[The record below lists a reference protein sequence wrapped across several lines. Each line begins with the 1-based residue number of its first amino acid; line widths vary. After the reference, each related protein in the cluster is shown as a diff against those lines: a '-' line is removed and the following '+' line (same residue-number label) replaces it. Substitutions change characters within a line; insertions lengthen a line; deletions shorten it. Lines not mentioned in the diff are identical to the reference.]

1 MLPAQMANGKPMSS
15 FARLYV
21 SAVILIGA
29 AVAVLQLAEW
39 QSPDLLRFSCYLL
52 MFVGASRLKVSLPGI
67 NGALSVLFIFILF
80 GIVEL
85 TLPEALLLGCTA
97 ILFQC
102 LWNYRQRPRWH
113 QVLFNAG
120 SMAITIATAG
130 AVFHSVLLRQSHLET
145 ALRLLVT
152 ATVFFAM
159 NTFPVAAVIAVTEG
173 KSLRQIW
180 RECYIWTFPYYLL
193 GAVIAGAA
201 SAVDRQYGWQTALLA
216 VPAVYLIYRSYYL
229 YLGRVE
235 DEKKHAEEMASLHLR
250 TIEALALA
258 IEAKDHTTHD
268 HLQRVQ
274 VYAVEVGKEL
284 CLNATELEALRAA
297 AVLHDIGKLAVP
309 EHIISKPGKL
319 TREEFEKMKIH
330 PVVGAEILERVRFPY
345 PVTPIVRSHHERWD
359 GTGYPDGLKGEQIP
373 IGARILAAVDCL
385 DALASDRQYRRALP
399 LNEAMQKVVA
409 ESGIGFDPQVVE
421 VLQRRYVELEALAQA
436 GDMEPAKL
444 STGLKVERGLAP
456 AAGFEKSLHPEPA
469 IPHDNFL
476 NSIAAA
482 RQEVQNL
489 FELAQD
495 LGNSLSLNETLSLL
509 AMRLKRMIPYDS
521 LAIYVLRDDR
531 LRAEYVNGENFR
543 LFSSLEIPLGQ
554 GLSGWVAEKRKP
566 IVNGNPSVEP
576 GYLDDET
583 KFTTMR
589 SALAVPL
596 IGLNGTV
603 SVLTLYRTERDAF
616 TNDHLRILLA
626 IVPKL
631 ALSIENALRFQQA
644 ESSAST
650 DYMTGLP
657 NARSMFLHLDGEV
670 ARCRRLNSPLVVLVC
685 DMNGFKQVNDKYGH
699 LEGNRV
705 LHSVAKKLKESCREY
720 DYVARMGGDEFV
732 LVLPGLEPDQLQ
744 QKIQRLK
751 AITAEAGQDICA
763 QETLSL
769 SIGYA
774 VFPDDG
780 ADADR
785 LLSEADRRMYIAKQ
799 KEKLSVVGR
808 RGGFAFEPTSA
819 W

>member
-1 MLPAQMANGKPMSS
+1 MAVLSNRIRMSQI
-15 FARLYV
+15 AKIYV
-21 SAVILIGA
+21 SAVVLIGA
-29 AVAVLQLAEW
+29 VVTLAVLVRWESQ
-39 QSPDLLRFSCYLL
+39 DLFRFLCYLAL
-52 MFVGASRLKVSLPGI
+52 AIFASRLKVSLPGI
-67 NGALSVLFIFILF
+67 SGALSVLFICILF
-80 GIVEL
+80 AIVEL
-85 TLPEALLLGCTA
+85 SLPEALFIGCSA
-97 ILFQC
+97 ILMQC
-102 LWNYRQRPRWH
+102 LWNYRQRPKWH
-113 QVLFNAG
+113 QVLFNLG
-120 SMAITIATAG
+120 SMAITVVVSG
-130 AVFHSVLLRQSHLET
+130 AVFHSSLLIRGHLEP
-145 ALRLLVT
+145 ALRLVVT
-152 ATVFFAM
+152 ATVFFVM
-159 NTFPVAAVIAVTEG
+159 NTFPVAVAIALTER
-173 KSLRQIW
+173 KSLRRVW
-180 RECYIWTFPYYLL
+180 RECYIWSFPYYLL
-193 GAVIAGAA
+193 GAMIAGAA
-201 SAVDRQYGWQTALLA
+201 SAVNRHFGWQTALLA
-216 VPAVYLIYRSYYL
+216 IPVVYLIYRSYYL
-229 YLGRVE
+229 YLGRME
-235 DEKKHAEEMASLHLR
+235 DEKKHAEEMAALHLR

-274 VYAVEVGKEL
+274 IYAVEVGKEL
-284 CLNATELEALRAA
+284 CLDEPQLEALRAA
-297 AVLHDIGKLAVP
+297 ALLHDIGKLAVP

-330 PVVGAEILERVRFPY
+330 PVVGAEILERVRFPH

-359 GTGYPDGLKGEQIP
+359 GTGYPDGLRGQSIP

-385 DALASDRQYRRALP
+385 DALASHRQYRRALP
-399 LNEAMQKVVA
+399 LDEAMSKVAA
-409 ESGIGFDPQVVE
+409 ESGKAFDPQVVE
-421 VLQRRYVELEALAQA
+421 VLQLRYIELEALAKA
-436 GDMEPAKL
+436 REVEPAKL
-444 STGLKVERGLAP
+444 STNLKIERGLEP
-456 AAGFEKSLHPEPA
+456 AAGFENARRPATPEPA
-469 IPHDNFL
+469 ENFL
-476 NSIAAA
+476 ASIAAA

-509 AMRLKRMIPYDS
+509 ALRLKRMIPYDS

-566 IVNGNPSVEP
+566 ILNGNPSVEP

-603 SVLTLYRTERDAF
+603 SVLTLYHTERDAF

-657 NARSMFLHLDGEV
+657 NARSLFLHLDGEL

-685 DMNGFKQVNDKYGH
+685 DMNGFKRVNDQYGH
-699 LEGNRV
+699 LEGNRL

-732 LVLPGLEPDQLQ
+732 LVLPGLQPDQLAP
-744 QKIQRLK
+744 KIQRLK
-751 AITAEAGQDICA
+751 AITAEAGREIFA

-769 SIGYA
+769 SIGHA
-774 VFPDDG
+774 MFPEDG
-780 ADADR
+780 VDADR

-799 KEKLSVVGR
+799 REKLSVVAP
-808 RGGFAFEPTSA
+808 RGFVFEPTSA
-819 W
+819 L

>member
-1 MLPAQMANGKPMSS
+1 
-15 FARLYV
+15 
-21 SAVILIGA
+21 
-29 AVAVLQLAEW
+29 
-39 QSPDLLRFSCYLL
+39 
-52 MFVGASRLKVSLPGI
+52 
-67 NGALSVLFIFILF
+67 
-80 GIVEL
+80 
-85 TLPEALLLGCTA
+85 
-97 ILFQC
+97 
-102 LWNYRQRPRWH
+102 
-113 QVLFNAG
+113 VLFNLG
-120 SMAITIATAG
+120 SMAITVVTAG
-130 AVFHSVLLRQSHLET
+130 AVFHSQLLVRGHLEP
-145 ALRLLVT
+145 ALRLVVT
-152 ATVFFAM
+152 ATAFFIM
-159 NTFPVAAVIAVTEG
+159 NTFPVAGAIALTERR
-173 KSLRQIW
+173 SLRQVW
-180 RECYIWTFPYYLL
+180 RECYIWSFPYYLL
-193 GAVIAGAA
+193 GAVLAGAA
-201 SAVDRQYGWQTALLA
+201 SAVNRHFGWQTALLA
-216 VPAVYLIYRSYYL
+216 IPVVYLIYRSYYL
-229 YLGRVE
+229 YLGRME
-235 DEKKHAEEMASLHLR
+235 DEKKHAEEMAALHLR

-274 VYAVEVGKEL
+274 SYAVEVGRDMGLDESQ
-284 CLNATELEALRAA
+284 LEALRAA

-359 GTGYPDGLKGEQIP
+359 GAGYPDGLRGQSIP

-385 DALASDRQYRRALP
+385 DALASNRQYRRALP
-399 LNEAMQKVVA
+399 LDEAMQKVSA
-409 ESGIGFDPQVVE
+409 DAGKAFDPQVVE
-421 VLQRRYVELEALAQA
+421 VLQRRYIELEAVAKSQEV
-436 GDMEPAKL
+436 DTAKL
-444 STGLKVERGLAP
+444 STGVKVERGLEP
-456 AAGFEKSLHPEPA
+456 GAGFESTPRPTAAESPE
-469 IPHDNFL
+469 NFL

-509 AMRLKRMIPYDS
+509 ALRLKRMIPYDS
-521 LAIYVLRDDR
+521 LAIYVLREDR
-531 LRAEYVNGENFR
+531 LRAEYVSGENFR

-566 IVNGNPSVEP
+566 IINGNPSVEP

-603 SVLTLYRTERDAF
+603 SVLTLYQTERDAF

-657 NARSMFLHLDGEV
+657 NARSLFLHLDGEL

-685 DMNGFKQVNDKYGH
+685 DMNGFKKVNDKYGH
-699 LEGNRV
+699 LEGNRL
-705 LHSVAKKLKESCREY
+705 LHSVAKKLKECCREY

-732 LVLPGLEPDQLQ
+732 LVLPGLQPDQLE

-751 AITAEAGQDICA
+751 AITEDAGREIFA
-763 QETLSL
+763 QETISL
-769 SIGYA
+769 SIGHSM
-774 VFPDDG
+774 FPEDG
-780 ADADR
+780 GDADR

-799 KEKLSVVGR
+799 KEKLSLVAP
-808 RGGFAFEPTSA
+808 RGFVFEPTGT